1 MDQGSSLLLAID
13 GLVVDQVLI
22 DETGRR
28 VVHCSTDPGL
38 AGWCPA
44 CRQQSTSPKE
54 RVVTR
59 PRDVRIGPDRPLL
72 LWHKRKWHCRVP
84 ECDRKV
90 FTEALPEQI
99 PARARITTRARRAAA
114 QSIGDHLR
122 PVSGVAAEM
131 GMDWRIAHDAF
142 VAYADEV
149 LPVGPPPVRVL
160 GVDET
165 RRGKGRYEVESSTGV
180 KVWVDRFDTGLVDL
194 DGTGGLFA
202 QVNGRNSAA
211 VIAWLEEQDPDWRA
225 AIKYVSM
232 DTSATYARAA
242 RLALPQATVIVDR
255 FHLVAL
261 ANRAVTEYRREL
273 AWSRRGRR
281 GRKVDPEWAQRNRLL
296 RAAESLTEEESAK
309 LHDAMRVADPSG
321 GLEKCWQG
329 KEMLRQLLGLA
340 GTDGPE
346 PDLGAPDRLL
356 HALRRLRDPPAPPA
370 RLDRQRLAAVDHP
383 GHPHRHQQRP
393 HRGLQ
398 PHRQTRRT
406 DRVRLPQ
413 HREPETPYTIRL
425 HPRITPGANQNPQ
438 ALLILKTR
446 YIRRHSA
453 GARQRH

>member
-340 GTDGPE
+340 GTD
-346 PDLGAPDRLL
+346 PDRSLIWGHL
-356 HALRRLRDPPAPPA
+356 TDFYMHCADSEIHQLRRLAWTVNAWQPSIIQGILTGISNGRTEGYNRIVKHVGRIAFGFRNTTNQKRRIRFACTRASRRAPT
-370 RLDRQRLAAVDHP
+370 RT
-383 GHPHRHQQRP
+383 QRP
-393 HRGLQ
+393 C
-398 PHRQTRRT
+398 
-406 DRVRLPQ
+406 
-413 HREPETPYTIRL
+413 
-425 HPRITPGANQNPQ
+425 
-438 ALLILKTR
+438 
-446 YIRRHSA
+446 
-453 GARQRH
+453 